1 MYDRLTAEQLVGGD
15 SVDSETATPNG
26 RLIGPYNAA
35 LVSPGPSA
43 GRVDF
48 MEAEAT

>member
-1 MYDRLTAEQLVGGD
+1 LAATVLTV
-15 SVDSETATPNG
+15 ETATPPDG

-35 LVSPGPSA
+35 LVSPGSSA
-43 GRVDF
+43 GLVDF